1 MEPVSTE
8 RERERTE
15 WRKKND
21 DKGVEG
27 RVQGGSYF
35 LEDGKGVIPG
45 AERRAGDG
53 REGGGD
59 ASRSESKKRRRE
71 EAVADH
77 RND

>member
-1 MEPVSTE
+1 M
-8 RERERTE
+8 R
-15 WRKKND
+15 
-21 DKGVEG
+21 
-27 RVQGGSYF
+27 GGSYF
-35 LEDGKGVIPG
+35 LADGKGVIPG

-53 REGGGD
+53 REEGGRGG